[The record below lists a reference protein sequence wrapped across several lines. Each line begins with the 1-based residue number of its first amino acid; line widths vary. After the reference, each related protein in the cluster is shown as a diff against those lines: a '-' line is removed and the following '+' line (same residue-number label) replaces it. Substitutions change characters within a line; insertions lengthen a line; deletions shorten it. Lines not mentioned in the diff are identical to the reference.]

1 MKKITIRIAMMIT
14 VVLMLVS
21 APLNA
26 QIYIMDEEF
35 EGHDRTG
42 YTDIDWGTFVPVQG
56 QDADQYLP
64 LGDGV
69 LALGLL
75 GGAYLLS
82 KRKKRE

>member
-1 MKKITIRIAMMIT
+1 MKKTMKRI
-14 VVLMLVS
+14 VLMVTVALLLAT

-35 EGHDRTG
+35 EGQNRNVYEDV
-42 YTDIDWGTFVPVQG
+42 DWGVFVPVQG
-56 QDADQYLP
+56 MEQDQYTP

-82 KRKKRE
+82 KRKKTE

>member
-1 MKKITIRIAMMIT
+1 MKKTTKRIAMMIT
-14 VVLMLVS
+14 VVLMLAS
-21 APLNA
+21 ATLNA

-35 EGHDRTG
+35 EGQERLGSH
-42 YTDIDWGTFVPVQG
+42 DWGLITPYQG
-56 QDADQYLP
+56 GDPDQYLP

-75 GGAYLLS
+75 GGAYLLA